1 MTDPAHIQ
9 TCSLLTG
16 YVGRGVNT
24 SYPSIF
30 QWQKAPGL
38 NNPFSCNL
46 FKNHPE
52 RRQSWSWRQLKTCQR
67 IAVCLCAGRY
77 QHNLKKKKKKITK
90 MRGEGEEP
98 FDQKLTL
105 SQWLQAKH
113 RLRLKLS
120 EGQVFNDPVTEACEM
135 NWLIQMQRSY
145 EVLFKNYRQLCFTW
159 FLRLAHA

>member
-1 MTDPAHIQ
+1 
-9 TCSLLTG
+9 
-16 YVGRGVNT
+16 
-24 SYPSIF
+24 
-30 QWQKAPGL
+30 
-38 NNPFSCNL
+38 
-46 FKNHPE
+46 
-52 RRQSWSWRQLKTCQR
+52 
-67 IAVCLCAGRY
+67 
-77 QHNLKKKKKKITK
+77 

-145 EVLFKNYRQLCFTW
+145 EVLFKNYRQLCFTS